1 MSKTEVKA
9 GDDFTIDIPVTNT
22 GQAKGKETVLGFVT
36 CKYASLT
43 RPAKELRFFA
53 KKEIAGGA
61 TVNYHFDLNALHN
74 LGFVDESGNDVL
86 EAGIYT
92 ITIGNKTID
101 ITVRQ

>member
-1 MSKTEVKA
+1 M
-9 GDDFTIDIPVTNT
+9 
-22 GQAKGKETVLGFVT
+22 
-36 CKYASLT
+36 
-43 RPAKELRFFA
+43 
-53 KKEIAGGA
+53 
-61 TVNYHFDLNALHN
+61 NYHFDLNALHN